1 MLQGGLASRP
11 DARGVGEAGGR
22 QAQSVACGSRDLTQE
37 APAIADRRSGGSVL
51 RMFSG
56 FTPSHR
62 GGTGSP
68 LLCLHGFMDT
78 WRTWELVLPMLER
91 QHDVLALT
99 LPGHAGGP
107 SIDGAVSTVTF
118 VDTVERSMD
127 AAGLEF
133 AHLVGNS
140 LGGYVAFQ
148 LAARGRAASVVAFA
162 PAGGWAPGDV
172 SYGDLLCAQRE
183 LQTQMKAVAP
193 RAQAFVASPQGRRR
207 ATQLITTNFEHIPA
221 DLLAHQMLGIA
232 SCNAAAPLIENALSE
247 GWTLDAERV
256 ICPVRI
262 VWGTA
267 DQLLRWPQ
275 AAARYRKELPQ
286 ADWVPLDGIGHC
298 PQLDVP
304 VEAAQLI
311 LGFTW

>member
-1 MLQGGLASRP
+1 
-11 DARGVGEAGGR
+11 
-22 QAQSVACGSRDLTQE
+22 
-37 APAIADRRSGGSVL
+37 
-51 RMFSG
+51 MFSG

-68 LLCLHGFMDT
+68 LVCLHGFMDT
-78 WRTWELVLPMLER
+78 WRIWELVVPMLEG

-107 SIDGAVSTVTF
+107 PIDGTVST
-118 VDTVERSMD
+118 DTLIDAVECSMD
-127 AAGLEF
+127 AAGFEL

-172 SYGDLLCAQRE
+172 SYEELLRTQRE
-183 LQTQMKAVAP
+183 LQTQVKAAAP
-193 RAQAFVASPQGRRR
+193 RAEEFVAAPQGRRR
-207 ATQLITTNFEHIPA
+207 ATQLTTTNCEHIPA
-221 DLLAHQMLGIA
+221 DLLVHQMLGIA
-232 SCNAAAPLIENALSE
+232 SCKAAAPLIETALSE
-247 GWTLDAERV
+247 EWTLDVER
-256 ICPVRI
+256 ITCPVRI

-267 DQLLRWPQ
+267 DKLLPWPQ
-275 AAARYRKELPQ
+275 AAARYREELPQ
-286 ADWVPLDGIGHC
+286 ADWVILDGIGHC

-304 VEAAQLI
+304 IEAAHLI
-311 LGFTW
+311 LGFT

>member
-1 MLQGGLASRP
+1 
-11 DARGVGEAGGR
+11 
-22 QAQSVACGSRDLTQE
+22 
-37 APAIADRRSGGSVL
+37 
-51 RMFSG
+51 
-56 FTPSHR
+56 
-62 GGTGSP
+62 
-68 LLCLHGFMDT
+68 MDT
-78 WRTWELVLPMLER
+78 WRIWELVLPMLEG

-107 SIDGAVSTVTF
+107 RIDATVSTDAF
-118 VDTVERSMD
+118 VDAVERSMD
-127 AAGLEF
+127 AAGVEL

-172 SYGDLLCAQRE
+172 SYEDLLRTQRE
-183 LQTQMKAVAP
+183 LQTQVKTAAP
-193 RAQAFVASPQGRRR
+193 RAEEFIAAPQGRRR

-232 SCNAAAPLIENALSE
+232 SCKAAAPLIENALSE
-247 GWTLDAERV
+247 GWTLDVER
-256 ICPVRI
+256 ITCPVRI
-262 VWGTA
+262 AWGTA
-267 DQLLRWPQ
+267 DKLLPWPQ
-275 AAARYRKELPQ
+275 AAARYRKDLPQ
-286 ADWVPLDGIGHC
+286 ADWVILDGIGHC

-304 VEAAQLI
+304 VEAAELI

>member
-1 MLQGGLASRP
+1 
-11 DARGVGEAGGR
+11 
-22 QAQSVACGSRDLTQE
+22 
-37 APAIADRRSGGSVL
+37 
-51 RMFSG
+51 MFSG

-91 QHDVLALT
+91 QRDVLALT

-107 SIDGAVSTVTF
+107 SIEGTVSTDGF
-118 VDTVERSMD
+118 VDAVERSMD
-127 AAGLEF
+127 AAGLEL

-140 LGGYVAFQ
+140 LGGYVAFA
-148 LAARGRAASVVAFA
+148 LAARGRAATVVAFA

-172 SYGDLLCAQRE
+172 SYEGLL
-183 LQTQMKAVAP
+183 
-193 RAQAFVASPQGRRR
+193 RAQWELHAQAKAAAPHAEAFVATSQGRRR

-221 DLLAHQMLGIA
+221 DLLAHQMLAIA
-232 SCNAAAPLIENALSE
+232 SCQAAAPLIENALRE
-247 GWTLDAERV
+247 GWTLDAEK
-256 ICPVRI
+256 ITCPVRI

-267 DQLLRWPQ
+267 DKLLRWPQ
-275 AAARYRKELPQ
+275 TAARYRNELPQ
-286 ADWVPLDGIGHC
+286 ADWVLLDGIGHC

-311 LGFTW
+311 LGFTG

>member
-1 MLQGGLASRP
+1 
-11 DARGVGEAGGR
+11 
-22 QAQSVACGSRDLTQE
+22 
-37 APAIADRRSGGSVL
+37 
-51 RMFSG
+51 MFSG

-68 LLCLHGFMDT
+68 LSCLHGFMDT

-107 SIDGAVSTVTF
+107 SIDGTVSTETF
-118 VDTVERSMD
+118 IDAVERSMD
-127 AAGLEF
+127 AAGVGL

-140 LGGYVAFQ
+140 LGGYIAFQ
-148 LAARGRAASVVAFA
+148 LAARGRAASVVTFA

-172 SYGDLLCAQRE
+172 SYEDLLRAQRE
-183 LQTQMKAVAP
+183 LQTQVKAAAP
-193 RAQAFVASPQGRRR
+193 RATALVATPQGRRR

-232 SCNAAAPLIENALSE
+232 SCKAATPLIENALNE
-247 GWTLDAERV
+247 GWTLDAER
-256 ICPVRI
+256 ITCPVRI

-267 DQLLRWPQ
+267 DKLLPWPQ
-275 AAARYRKELPQ
+275 ASARYRKDLPQ
-286 ADWVPLDGIGHC
+286 ADWVLLDGIGHC

>member
-1 MLQGGLASRP
+1 MLVVSGQ
-11 DARGVGEAGGR
+11 
-22 QAQSVACGSRDLTQE
+22 QA
-37 APAIADRRSGGSVL
+37 SGGIGPGHAAHESSRGDAGERGSLVWRCVL
-51 RMFSG
+51 RMFPG
-56 FTPSHR
+56 FTPSRR

-91 QHDVLALT
+91 QRDVLALT

-107 SIDGAVSTVTF
+107 SIERTVGMDAL
-118 VDTVERSMD
+118 VDAVERSMD
-127 AAGLEF
+127 AAGLEL

-148 LAARGRAASVVAFA
+148 LAARGRATTVVAFA

-172 SYGDLLCAQRE
+172 SYENLLRARWE
-183 LQTQMKAVAP
+183 LHIQAKAA
-193 RAQAFVASPQGRRR
+193 AASTEAFVATTQGRRR

-221 DLLAHQMLGIA
+221 DLIAHQMLGIA
-232 SCNAAAPLIENALSE
+232 SCKAAAPLIENAPSD
-247 GWTLDAERV
+247 GWTLDAEN
-256 ICPVRI
+256 ITCPVRI

-267 DQLLRWPQ
+267 DKLLSWPQ
-275 AAARYRKELPQ
+275 TAARYRNELPH
-286 ADWVPLDGIGHC
+286 ADWVLLDGIGHC

-311 LGFTW
+311 LGFTS

>member
-1 MLQGGLASRP
+1 
-11 DARGVGEAGGR
+11 
-22 QAQSVACGSRDLTQE
+22 
-37 APAIADRRSGGSVL
+37 
-51 RMFSG
+51 MFSG
-56 FTPSHR
+56 FTPSRR

-91 QHDVLALT
+91 RRDVLALT

-107 SIDGAVSTVTF
+107 SIERTVSTDAF
-118 VDTVERSMD
+118 VDAVERSMD
-127 AAGLEF
+127 AAGLEL

-172 SYGDLLCAQRE
+172 SYADLL
-183 LQTQMKAVAP
+183 
-193 RAQAFVASPQGRRR
+193 RAQWELHAQAKAAAARAEAFVATPQGRRG
-207 ATQLITTNFEHIPA
+207 ATELITTNFEHIPA
-221 DLLAHQMLGIA
+221 DLLAHQMLGTA
-232 SCNAAAPLIENALSE
+232 SCKAAGPLIENALTE
-247 GWTLDAERV
+247 GWTLDAEQ
-256 ICPVRI
+256 ITCPVRI

-267 DQLLRWPQ
+267 DKLLPWPQ
-275 AAARYRKELPQ
+275 AAARYRNELPH
-286 ADWVPLDGIGHC
+286 ADWVLLDGIGHC

-304 VEAAQLI
+304 VEAAHLI
-311 LGFTW
+311 LGHTS